1 MLQKAE
7 ECARVAEMDLL
18 SRART
23 FVRIVEAGSLSA
35 AARSSRLSLPAVSR
49 QVQTL
54 EQELGAKLLQRTTRS
69 LRLTDAGRR
78 FHEHATRLVR
88 EADAALASVHESRA
102 VRGPVVVSAS
112 VTLGILRIVPGLSSL
127 LRQHPEL
134 ELQLRLEDRSA
145 DLVSEGVDIAVRAGM
160 ELPSSTGL
168 VAVPLAR
175 FERHLV
181 ASPAYLR
188 RSGTPKNVAALA
200 GHVAVLGTESSGE
213 WSFLEAGEEARVSM
227 RPSLRVSTLLAVRE
241 AVLADLG
248 LALLPNFVVAS
259 QLASGALKSLLPS
272 AKSTP
277 VTSHALYRVEQRGTP
292 RLQAVLGYLQ
302 RALGAI

>member
-1 MLQKAE
+1 
-7 ECARVAEMDLL
+7 MDLL

-35 AARSSRLSLPAVSR
+35 AARTFRLSLPAVSR

-54 EQELGAKLLQRTTRS
+54 EEELGTKLLERTTRS

-78 FHEHATRLVR
+78 FHDHATRLVQA
-88 EADAALASVHESRA
+88 ADAALASVQESRA

-112 VTLGILRIVPGLSSL
+112 VTLGVLRIVPGLSAL
-127 LRQHPEL
+127 TREHPEL
-134 ELQLRLEDRSA
+134 ALSLRLEDRSA
-145 DLVSEGVDIAVRAGM
+145 DLVSEGVDVAVRAGM

-181 ASPAYLR
+181 ASPTYLKR
-188 RSGTPKNVAALA
+188 RGTPKNVAALSSHA
-200 GHVAVLGTESSGE
+200 AVLGTESAGE
-213 WSFLEAGEEARVSM
+213 WSFLEGGEEARVSV
-227 RPSLRVSTLLAVRE
+227 RPSLRVSTLLGVRE

-248 LALLPNFVVAS
+248 LALLPHFVVAAE
-259 QLASGALKSLLPS
+259 LRSGALKRVLPS
-272 AKSTP
+272 AKLAP

-292 RLQAVLGYLQ
+292 RMKAVLGYLQ
-302 RALGAI
+302 RALPFAES

>member
-1 MLQKAE
+1 
-7 ECARVAEMDLL
+7 MDLL

-35 AARSSRLSLPAVSR
+35 AARSFRLSLPAVSR

-54 EQELGAKLLQRTTRS
+54 EDELGAKLLERTTRS

-78 FHEHATRLVR
+78 FHQHATRLVH
-88 EADAALASVHESRA
+88 EADAALASVQESRS

-112 VTLGILRIVPGLSSL
+112 VTLGVLRIVPGLSAL
-127 LRQHPEL
+127 TRQHPHL
-134 ELQLRLEDRSA
+134 ELRLRLEDRSA

-168 VAVPLAR
+168 IAVPLGR

-181 ASPAYLR
+181 ASPAYLKR
-188 RSGTPKNVAALA
+188 HGTPKNVAALA
-200 GHVAVLGTESSGE
+200 RHAAVLGTEASGE
-213 WSFLEAGEEARVSM
+213 WSFLEAGQEARVSM
-227 RPSLRVSTLLAVRE
+227 RPSLRVSTLLGVRE

-248 LALLPNFVVAS
+248 LALLPHFVVEQ
-259 QLASGALKSLLPS
+259 QLESGALKAVLPS
-272 AKSTP
+272 AKLTP

-292 RLQAVLGYLQ
+292 RLQAVLAYLQ
-302 RALGAI
+302 QALRA

>member
-1 MLQKAE
+1 
-7 ECARVAEMDLL
+7 MDLL

-35 AARSSRLSLPAVSR
+35 AARSFRLSLPAVSR

-54 EQELGAKLLQRTTRS
+54 EEELGVKLLERTTRS
-69 LRLTDAGRR
+69 LRLTEAGRR
-78 FHEHATRLVR
+78 FHEHAIRLVH
-88 EADAALASVHESRA
+88 EADAALASVQESRA

-112 VTLGILRIVPGLSSL
+112 VTLGVLRIVPGLSAL
-127 LRQHPEL
+127 TREHPAL
-134 ELQLRLEDRSA
+134 ELRLRLEDRSA

-181 ASPAYLR
+181 ASPAYLKR
-188 RSGTPKNVAALA
+188 NGTPKNVAALA
-200 GHVAVLGTESSGE
+200 RHAAVLGMDSGSD
-213 WSFLEAGEEARVSM
+213 WSFFEDAQEARVSV
-227 RPSLRVSTLLAVRE
+227 RPSLRVSTLLGVRE

-248 LALLPNFVVAS
+248 LALLPNFVVAA
-259 QLASGALKSLLPS
+259 QLESGTLKAVLPS
-272 AKSTP
+272 AKLAP
-277 VTSHALYRVEQRGTP
+277 VTSHALYRVEQRGIP

-302 RALGAI
+302 RALPFDAA

>member
-1 MLQKAE
+1 
-7 ECARVAEMDLL
+7 MDLV

-35 AARSSRLSLPAVSR
+35 AARSFRLSLPAVSR

-54 EQELGAKLLQRTTRS
+54 EDELGAKLLERTTRS

-78 FHEHATRLVR
+78 FHEHATRLVQA
-88 EADAALASVHESRA
+88 ADAALGSVQESRS

-112 VTLGILRIVPGLSSL
+112 VTLGVLRIVPGLSAL
-127 LRQHPEL
+127 TREHPAL
-134 ELQLRLEDRSA
+134 ELRLRLEDRSA

-168 VAVPLAR
+168 IAVPLAR

-181 ASPAYLR
+181 ASPGYLKR
-188 RSGTPKNVAALA
+188 NGTPKNVAALA
-200 GHVAVLGTESSGE
+200 RHAAVLGTDSSGD

-227 RPSLRVSTLLAVRE
+227 RPSVRVSTLLGVRE
-241 AVLADLG
+241 AALAALG
-248 LALLPNFVVAS
+248 LAVLPSFVVAA
-259 QLASGALKSLLPS
+259 QLEAGSLKAVLPS
-272 AKSTP
+272 AKLAP

-292 RLQAVLGYLQ
+292 RIQAVLAYLQ
-302 RALGAI
+302 RAVPFQAA

>member
-1 MLQKAE
+1 
-7 ECARVAEMDLL
+7 MDLL

-35 AARSSRLSLPAVSR
+35 AARSFRLSLPAVSR

-54 EQELGAKLLQRTTRS
+54 EDELGAKLLQRTTRS

-78 FHEHATRLVR
+78 FHEHATRLVQA
-88 EADAALASVHESRA
+88 ADAAVASVHESRA

-112 VTLGILRIVPGLSSL
+112 VTLGILRIVPGLAAL
-127 LRQHPEL
+127 TREHPAL
-134 ELQLRLEDRSA
+134 ELRLRLEDRSA

-181 ASPAYLR
+181 ASPAYLK

-200 GHVAVLGTESSGE
+200 RHAAVVGADSSGD
-213 WSFLEAGEEARVSM
+213 WSFMEGGEEARVSLQ
-227 RPSLRVSTLLAVRE
+227 PSLRVSTLLGVRE

-248 LALLPNFVVAS
+248 LAVLPDFVVTS
-259 QLASGALKSLLPS
+259 QLESGALKQVLP
-272 AKSTP
+272 ATKLTP

-292 RLQAVLGYLQ
+292 RIQAVLRYLQ
-302 RALGAI
+302 RAVPFAAASSA

>member
-1 MLQKAE
+1 
-7 ECARVAEMDLL
+7 MDLL

-35 AARSSRLSLPAVSR
+35 AARSFRLSLPAVSR

-69 LRLTDAGRR
+69 LRLTEAGRR
-78 FHEHATRLVR
+78 FHEHATRLVQ
-88 EADAALASVHESRA
+88 EADAALASVQESRA
-102 VRGPVVVSAS
+102 VRGPLVLSAS
-112 VTLGILRIVPGLSSL
+112 VTLGVLRIVPGLAAFT
-127 LRQHPEL
+127 REHPAL
-134 ELQLRLEDRSA
+134 ELRLRLEDHSA

-181 ASPAYLR
+181 ASPAYLKR
-188 RSGTPKNVAALA
+188 NGTPKNVAALA
-200 GHVAVLGTESSGE
+200 RHAAVLGVDSSGS
-213 WSFLEAGEEARVSM
+213 WSFLEDGEEARVSV
-227 RPSLRVSTLLAVRE
+227 RPSLRVTTLLGVRE
-241 AVLADLG
+241 AALADLG
-248 LALLPNFVVAS
+248 LALLPNFVVAA
-259 QLASGALKSLLPS
+259 QLESGALRAVLPA
-272 AKSTP
+272 AKLTP

-292 RLQAVLGYLQ
+292 RIQAVLGYLQ
-302 RALGAI
+302 RALPFAAA

>member
-1 MLQKAE
+1 
-7 ECARVAEMDLL
+7 MDLL

-35 AARSSRLSLPAVSR
+35 AARSFRLSLPAVSR

-54 EQELGAKLLQRTTRS
+54 EEELGVKLLQRTTRS
-69 LRLTDAGRR
+69 LRLTEAGRR
-78 FHEHATRLVR
+78 FHEHAIRLVH
-88 EADAALASVHESRA
+88 EADAALASVQESRA

-112 VTLGILRIVPGLSSL
+112 VTLGILRIVPGLSAL
-127 LRQHPEL
+127 TREHPAL
-134 ELQLRLEDRSA
+134 ELRLRLEDRSA

-181 ASPAYLR
+181 ASPAYLKR
-188 RSGTPKNVAALA
+188 NGTPKNVAALA
-200 GHVAVLGTESSGE
+200 RHAAVLGMDSGSD
-213 WSFLEAGEEARVSM
+213 WSFFEDGQEARVSV
-227 RPSLRVSTLLAVRE
+227 RPSLRVSTLLGVRE

-248 LALLPNFVVAS
+248 LALLPNFVVAT
-259 QLASGALKSLLPS
+259 QLESGALKAVLPS
-272 AKSTP
+272 AKLAP
-277 VTSHALYRVEQRGTP
+277 VTSHALYRVEQRGSP

-302 RALGAI
+302 RALPFDAA